1 MVVRSDISGPKVVS
15 LDRFHCSPNFPYDL
29 VVLYQFLMY
38 CVMCLVGS
46 LHSYEVEVT
55 KFTSSWSVRTVL
67 CSTLHHHHP
76 IILHY
81 TSQVDE
87 AMSPDNL
94 QQTLDTA
101 QDELSVEKLLDPE
114 GVQCTI
120 GLVVDLVVFFHCV
133 PHCSSSVLTRPL
145 IV

>member
-1 MVVRSDISGPKVVS
+1 M
-15 LDRFHCSPNFPYDL
+15 
-29 VVLYQFLMY
+29 
-38 CVMCLVGS
+38 
-46 LHSYEVEVT
+46 
-55 KFTSSWSVRTVL
+55 L

-76 IILHY
+76 VILHY

-101 QDELSVEKLLDPE
+101 QDELSAEKLLDPE